1 MKIYNQILITLL
13 LLPTLA
19 FAQNSSSKLD
29 FEDSF
34 VRPYAEFGVNF
45 FNNEALINRYNNT
58 SLFYAGFGTYLGK
71 PKDNFNLFAHYSV
84 SSFTVISNGNSY
96 LQSDSVLS
104 LNQFSLGFIN
114 SVYRKGSNKI
124 QLKLGFN
131 QIWVDDRKNAVKATS
146 YGFIS
151 GLRFE
156 HSLGLIKVFSELSYI
171 FSKAESGSFRDYD
184 MKRLSFGIGF

>member
-13 LLPTLA
+13 LLPTLT
-19 FAQNSSSKLD
+19 FAQNPSSKLD
-29 FEDSF
+29 SEGSF
-34 VRPYAEFGVNF
+34 IRPYVEFGVNF
-45 FNNEALINRYNNT
+45 LNNEALINRYNNT
-58 SLFYAGFGTYLGK
+58 SLFHAGFGTYLGK

-171 FSKAESGSFRDYD
+171 FSKAETGSFRDYD

>member
-1 MKIYNQILITLL
+1 MKSMLRLFFSFL
-13 LLPTLA
+13 LLPFLS
-19 FAQNSSSKLD
+19 FAQNSSKLD
-29 FEDSF
+29 FEGP
-34 VRPYAEFGVNF
+34 VIRPYAEFGVNF
-45 FNNEALINRYNNT
+45 LNNETLINRYNNT
-58 SLFYAGFGTYLGK
+58 SLFHLGLGTYLGK
-71 PKDNFNLFAHYSV
+71 SKDNFNLFAQYSV

-96 LQSDSVLS
+96 LQSDSILS

-114 SVYRKGSNKI
+114 SVYRKGNNKI

-146 YGFIS
+146 YGFIL

-156 HSLGLIKVFSELSYI
+156 HSLGLIKVFSEFSYI
-171 FSKAESGSFRDYD
+171 FSKAETGSFRDYD